1 MAFITRLAVVLI
13 TRFVAVLGVHLGLI
27 VFVTQNALEHFV
39 IRRIHMAGG
48 AALPLAAMLAG
59 IDSKILAIM
68 IERCRPPGI
77 HRMASFAVVRK
88 IQSHMI
94 RIRWPLKIRLMAR
107 IAIQRRA
114 GIAIIDV
121 ALVACRRHMRAE
133 QRKAR
138 FAVIKSRGLPGVGS
152 MARRTSVRKV
162 GRHVIGVGRA
172 LEIALMARETI
183 RRCAGKAIVDVTQI
197 AGHGQ
202 MRAGQWKARAVVI
215 EICRPPR
222 IIVVAG

>member
-1 MAFITRLAVVLI
+1 MTLRKFSSPAAGLHPRVAFITRLAVVLI
-13 TRFVAVLGVHLGLI
+13 TRFVAMLGVHFGLI
-27 VFVTQNALEHFV
+27 VVVTQNTFEHFV

-59 IDSKILAIM
+59 IDPKILAIM

-88 IQSHMI
+88 IQSHVI

-107 IAIQRRA
+107 IAIHGRA
-114 GIAIIDV
+114 GITIIDV

-133 QRKAR
+133 QWKAR
-138 FAVIKSRGLPGVGS
+138 FAVIKSRGLPGVGG
-152 MARRTSVRKV
+152 MARYTSVRKI

-172 LEIALMARETI
+172 LEIALMA
-183 RRCAGKAIVDVTQI
+183 
-197 AGHGQ
+197 
-202 MRAGQWKARAVVI
+202 
-215 EICRPPR
+215 
-222 IIVVAG
+222 